1 MRFSRLVFSSLVIVV
16 ALLSGCTKKGSGL
29 EYGLDVKETLRV
41 NLLSEP
47 PSLDWSKSTDTTSS
61 MVEFN
66 IMEGLVEY
74 DLKDPNLK
82 LIPAL
87 ATEWTP
93 SDGAKT
99 WTFTIRKG
107 VKWTDGV
114 ELTAQHF
121 VDGFERLLNP
131 ATASEYAYFIFD
143 IKGARAAK

>member
-74 DLKDPNLK
+74 DLKDS
-82 LIPAL
+82 
-87 ATEWTP
+87 T
-93 SDGAKT
+93 
-99 WTFTIRKG
+99 TIG
-107 VKWTDGV
+107 
-114 ELTAQHF
+114 
-121 VDGFERLLNP
+121 
-131 ATASEYAYFIFD
+131 Y
-143 IKGARAAK
+143 KGALIEVLEATNQSIRYRVIRNFNAVE